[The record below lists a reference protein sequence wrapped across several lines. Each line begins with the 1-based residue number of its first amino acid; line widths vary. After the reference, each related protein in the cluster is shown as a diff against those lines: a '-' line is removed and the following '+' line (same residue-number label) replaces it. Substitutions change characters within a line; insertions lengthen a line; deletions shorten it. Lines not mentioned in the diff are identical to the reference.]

1 MFSAVAAR
9 LVPRSNNLFD
19 MQGKY
24 VLVAGGSKG
33 LGREICL
40 ALVERGAHVTAI
52 ARSYDALERIARDME
67 AAKVHEQQ
75 VLGIQS
81 LDLTNS
87 EEVSKFVNGFEKH
100 ISALFCTAG
109 GTDEEVGYFADI
121 SATSIQS
128 CMEKNYLTSA
138 YITHAVMKVW
148 KTDLELEGGRSHAQE
163 PRHIVF
169 TASTAALVA
178 VPGYAAY
185 SPSKAAIRALADTL
199 RQESLMYSPSGSIRI
214 HCSFPGTIYTDNF
227 YREQT
232 RKPDLCKELE
242 GTMNDEGGLTARDV
256 AQRILAGLD
265 TGCYFIPTDLQTR
278 LLLNNMRGPSPR
290 DSPLLDW
297 CMGLIISLVWPLIGT
312 YWDWK
317 VARHHQRSQ

>member
-1 MFSAVAAR
+1 MFSAVMAR
-9 LVPRSNNLFD
+9 FVPRSNTLFD

-24 VLVAGGSKG
+24 ILVAGGSKG
-33 LGREICL
+33 LGRELCL
-40 ALVERGAHVTAI
+40 SLVERGAHVIAI
-52 ARSYDALERIARDME
+52 ARSHDALESIKKDME
-67 AAKVHEQQ
+67 AVRVHEQQ

-87 EEVSKFVNGFEKH
+87 EEVSKFVDGFEKH

-121 SATSIQS
+121 SATSIQT
-128 CMEKNYLTSA
+128 CMEKNYLTAA

-148 KTDLELEGGRSHAQE
+148 KAELELDEGRSHAHE
-163 PRHIVF
+163 PRHLVF

-199 RQESLMYSPSGSIRI
+199 RQESLMYSPPGSIRI

-242 GTMNDEGGLTARDV
+242 GTVNDEGGLTARDV

-265 TGCYFIPTDLQTR
+265 TGCYFIPTDFQTR

-290 DSPLLDW
+290 DSPLIDW
-297 CMGLIISLVWPLIGT
+297 FMGLAVSLIWPLIAMH
-312 YWDWK
+312 WDWK
-317 VARHHQRSQ
+317 VARYYQRSQ

>member
-1 MFSAVAAR
+1 M
-9 LVPRSNNLFD
+9 FD

-33 LGREICL
+33 LGRELSL
-40 ALVERGAHVTAI
+40 ALVGRGAHVI
-52 ARSYDALERIARDME
+52 VISRSQNALDKIKMDME
-67 AAKVHEQQ
+67 AARVHEQQ
-75 VLGIQS
+75 VLSTQS

-87 EEVSKFVNGFEKH
+87 EEVSNFVNGFEKQ

-109 GTDEEVGYFADI
+109 GTDEEIGHFTDI
-121 SATSIQS
+121 SATSIQG
-128 CMEKNYLTSA
+128 CMEKNYLTTA

-148 KTDLELEGGRSHAQE
+148 KAELELAEE
-163 PRHIVF
+163 PSRVQQSRHIVF

-185 SPSKAAIRALADTL
+185 SPSKAAIRSLADML
-199 RQESLMYSPSGSIRI
+199 RLESLMYSPAGSIQV
-214 HCSFPGTIYTDNF
+214 HCSFPGTFYTDSF
-227 YREQT
+227 YREQS

-242 GTMNDEGGLTARDV
+242 GTVNDEGGLTAGEV

-265 TGCYFIPTDLQTR
+265 AGCYFIPTDLQTR

-290 DSPLLDW
+290 DSPLIDW
-297 CMGLIISLVWPLIGT
+297 FMGLAASFIWPFIGT
-312 YWDWK
+312 YFDWR
-317 VARHHQRSQ
+317 VARYGQR